1 MGCVRGGRSTLVR
14 RLRVV
19 GCGMRFSSLTVTA
32 FSLLCACAHSHV
44 PLTEPARITDPAK
57 AVTCPKG
64 TELSRGV
71 SFQTYISAWCQRPDG
86 VKHGEFVDWWE
97 NGNKKSAGMYREGR
111 REGVWTFFRETGQ
124 VDSQIEYRDGV
135 ALGAGGVP
143 MTTVDPAAGVSNAPP
158 PAEPGTP
165 VAK

>member
-1 MGCVRGGRSTLVR
+1 M
-14 RLRVV
+14 V
-19 GCGMRFSSLTVTA
+19 GCGMRFFSLTVTA

-57 AVTCPKG
+57 AVTCQKG

-111 REGVWTFFRETGQ
+111 REGVWTFFRETGE
-124 VDSQIEYRDGV
+124 VDSRIEYRDGN
-135 ALGAGGVP
+135 AMGAGGVP
-143 MTTVDPAAGVSNAPP
+143 MTTVDPAAGVSNAA
-158 PAEPGTP
+158 PAAEGTP
-165 VAK
+165 ASAAK